1 MEQTPGVPDHAA
13 PQTYET
19 VDPSTIEP
27 QVKFGTA
34 GAGVGAALS
43 AFSIWAVDKSW
54 YGGEMLAPEVPL
66 PVAGLINVV
75 VTAGSAFLGGWL
87 GRHVNR

>member
-27 QVKFGTA
+27 KVKFDTA

-43 AFSIWAVDKSW
+43 AFFIWAVAEISYPWRD
-54 YGGEMLAPEVPL
+54 
-66 PVAGLINVV
+66 
-75 VTAGSAFLGGWL
+75 
-87 GRHVNR
+87 